1 MKTNFLKIDHM
12 KKMGNYKK
20 IMIGLFLSLGFTAC
34 SDDEDIPEH
43 IHEEELITTM
53 EIVLSPQD
61 FGEVVTLSYRDL
73 DGDGPG
79 EPIIE
84 NGVLMA
90 NATYFGEIILLNE
103 TVEPAED
110 ISLEIEEE
118 GADHQFFFH
127 NDFGAETSYKD
138 QDENANPI
146 GLLFELKT
154 NTPGTGSFQ
163 VILRHEPDKTAPG
176 VKEGNIENAGG
187 TTDISVNF
195 EVEVQ

>member
-1 MKTNFLKIDHM
+1 M

-118 GADHQFFFH
+118 GADHQFFFS
-127 NDFGAETSYKD
+127 NDIDAETLYNDK
-138 QDENANPI
+138 DENGNPI
-146 GLLFELKT
+146 GLEFELKT
-154 NTPGTGSFQ
+154 NAPGKGGFH
-163 VILRHEPDKTAPG
+163 VVLRHEPNKTAPG
-176 VKEGNIENAGG
+176 VNEGDMENAGG
-187 TTDISVNF
+187 KTDISVSF
-195 EVEVQ
+195 GVEVQ